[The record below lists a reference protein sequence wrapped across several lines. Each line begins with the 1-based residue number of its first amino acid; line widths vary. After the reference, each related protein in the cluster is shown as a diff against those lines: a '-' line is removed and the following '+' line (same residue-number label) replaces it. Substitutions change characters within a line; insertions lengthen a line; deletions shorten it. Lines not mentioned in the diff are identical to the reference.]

1 MENTVQEWSLTV
13 FNSTLSHK
21 ETVKLSLPN
30 HTTSSYSQQ
39 TKSKERACGPSDT
52 HNEYYMFVIV
62 TPISAVWS
70 QRKSNTSYMGCHQAL
85 YLTSYHLS
93 LYITFLSP
101 SKSTAEHNIT
111 SALMKISFKAL
122 LKGWLYQH
130 LLFCAVHSR
139 WGPTI
144 AVASWHVV
152 SSGFTKKNVPRVQL
166 LMCLLG
172 RVIRGRWQCHRV
184 TTLSFHLCSFRPYW
198 RAAECDTV

>member
-1 MENTVQEWSLTV
+1 MEKNVKEWPLRV

-21 ETVKLSLPN
+21 ETVKSSLPN
-30 HTTSSYSQQ
+30 HTNSFYSQQ

-52 HNEYYMFVIV
+52 HNKYYMFVIV

-122 LKGWLYQH
+122 LKGGYINTFYFV
-130 LLFCAVHSR
+130 LFTAAG
-139 WGPTI
+139 GP
-144 AVASWHVV
+144 VLQWHHDMLSVQD
-152 SSGFTKKNVPRVQL
+152 SPRKMYPV
-166 LMCLLG
+166 CN
-172 RVIRGRWQCHRV
+172 
-184 TTLSFHLCSFRPYW
+184 Y
-198 RAAECDTV
+198 